1 MLFYS
6 YENLWTL
13 AFGNAE
19 LIVKAFTKL
28 YNKEEGYACL
38 TGTDFIVNP
47 KVIVTNKYNLTY
59 QQRAEYL
66 GMLALRPYSAYL
78 QNGYTDLDMARI
90 PDWVSAAVVR
100 EHPLIEINKS
110 KLIFKEENIC
120 QD

>member
-6 YENLWTL
+6 YDKLWTL

-28 YNKEEGYACL
+28 YFKEEGYACL
-38 TGTDFIVNP
+38 AGNDFIVNP
-47 KVIVTNKYNLTY
+47 SVIVMNKYNLTY

-66 GMLALRPYSAYL
+66 GLLALRPYSSYH

-90 PDWVSAAVVR
+90 PNWVSAAVVK
-100 EHPLIEINKS
+100 EHPLIEIYKS